1 MAWPAACSTG
11 GAITCTLAPLGSY
24 VGMAGSSTATLCP
37 PGAFSAVP
45 GAVSCTPAPV
55 NYYDAGTGNATA
67 ATPCPAGTTSP
78 TGSTSCSATTSLA
91 YTGTDQVGIG
101 SSFSPAAALSS
112 PAASCESGQP
122 VSSQPL
128 GRPAERG
135 RRHLHP
141 GAATNSSPTGAVSGT
156 AVSTSGWEDGV
167 YTVTVSYSGA
177 TIGAIVSAPATTT
190 APLAV
195 TSAGQFAFGDG
206 WYSVPGVGQ
215 TSFGFVVVQ
224 APGALTRASSAW
236 SRRGSG
242 SSRRT

>member
-1 MAWPAACSTG
+1 
-11 GAITCTLAPLGSY
+11 
-24 VGMAGSSTATLCP
+24 
-37 PGAFSAVP
+37 
-45 GAVSCTPAPV
+45 
-55 NYYDAGTGNATA
+55 
-67 ATPCPAGTTSP
+67 
-78 TGSTSCSATTSLA
+78 LA

-122 VSSQPL
+122 VSFSLSADPL
-128 GRPAERG
+128 NGAVG
-135 RRHLHP
+135 TYTL

-177 TIGAIVSAPATTT
+177 TIGAIVCAPATTT

-206 WYSVPGVGQ
+206 WYSVPGAGQ

-224 APGALTRASSAW
+224 GPRSTYTGQLSVVAPGKWLFQANVTSFGLTSTTQALLAGTGSLYSWGSALNRGHGGWQLVKSNVTYKAIANAATKAAAASFGTTINYAPSPGLPNSSPIAL
-236 SRRGSG
+236 SRGVIFIA
-242 SSRRT
+242 